1 MSALLSMRGVRKSF
15 GGKPVLRGVDLDIEA
30 GETFTIL
37 GGSGSG
43 KSVCLK
49 HLIGLLRADAGT
61 ILVDGTDVTSFGERE
76 WGPLRRDFGML
87 FQGAALFDSL
97 SVGEN
102 IAYPIREHRRGGAA
116 ERRERVAACLEAVGL
131 PGIADMRPSE
141 LSGGMRKRVGLAR
154 AIALEP
160 RIVLYDEPTTGLD
173 PANSRRIG
181 QLITKLQREL
191 RVTSVIVTHD
201 MPLCRTISDRIA
213 LLREGRIVAETTPDE
228 LDERGHPELQRFLEG
243 TGDPLGPA
251 IGGEA

>member
-1 MSALLSMRGVRKSF
+1 MTALVSMRGVRKSF
-15 GGKPVLRGVDLDIEA
+15 RGEPVLRGVDLDIEA

-49 HLIGLLRADAGT
+49 HMIGLLQADAGS
-61 ILVDGTDVTSFGERE
+61 IHVDGTDVTRFGERE
-76 WGPLRRDFGML
+76 WSPLRRDFGML

-97 SVGEN
+97 TVGEN
-102 IAYPIREHRRGGAA
+102 IEYPIREHRHSGAA
-116 ERRERVAACLEAVGL
+116 ERGERIAACLEAVGL

-181 QLITKLQREL
+181 QLIAKLQREL
-191 RVTSVIVTHD
+191 KVTSVVVTHD

-228 LDERGHPELQRFLEG
+228 LDERGHPELQTFLEG